1 MTYNLRSKSTYFV
14 LAHESTMDRPLY
26 DG

>member
-1 MTYNLRSKSTYFV
+1 MTYNLRLKSTYFV